1 MYVYMYICIYV
12 YGYMYVC
19 IVRCK
24 PLYCETYVTSTPI
37 NDVSL
42 ITTCLQLSC
51 LLEEENKRI

>member
-1 MYVYMYICIYV
+1 MYIVYM
-12 YGYMYVC
+12 YMYVC

-24 PLYCETYVTSTPI
+24 PLYCETCITSTLI